1 MKGIVDINVPK
12 FVAADMQLY
21 KGIMQDLFP
30 NVKCPQN
37 EKKVILAKFEER
49 CKKNCLQAT
58 PWFSEKVCIDAVYIH
73 TYIYIYII
81 RSVWFDILILLDIIL
96 FS

>member
-37 EKKVILAKFEER
+37 EKKVILGKFEER

-58 PWFSEKVCIDAVYIH
+58 PWFSEKVCINAIYVSSY
-73 TYIYIYII
+73 YIYIPEELHI
-81 RSVWFDILILLDIIL
+81 
-96 FS
+96 

>member
-58 PWFSEKVCIDAVYIH
+58 PWFSEKVCLMLYIFIH
-73 TYIYIYII
+73 TYIYL
-81 RSVWFDILILLDIIL
+81 WL
-96 FS
+96 

>member
-73 TYIYIYII
+73 TYIYKVCLVVDHPNTLGYYII
-81 RSVWFDILILLDIIL
+81 
-96 FS
+96 